1 MPVLGYVA
9 FVPISRNSHQLILF
23 SFCRS
28 FLIDDA
34 RLHSSPTYV
43 HCKAGKSRSVTVVL
57 GYLIHANAWTLKTSY
72 AYVAERRK
80 GISPNIGF
88 VAELMQFE
96 EGELGLKASSGIA
109 TDSNNDKGANESER
123 DNSQSRRNKYGRES
137 LPPTWGPA
145 TDGNFVT
152 SPVNGSEEPVDDDSV
167 ATPRQTATNK
177 STAQDFKQGMSDLA
191 DQRGMNKEVRKNG
204 QYVQFRR

>member
-1 MPVLGYVA
+1 MHASSWVCS
-9 FVPISRNSHQLILF
+9 SRSGHMQELSTDFTIPPLA
-23 SFCRS
+23 
-28 FLIDDA
+28 DDA

-96 EGELGLKASSGIA
+96 EGELGLKGSSGIS
-109 TDSNNDKGANESER
+109 TDSNVDKGANESDR

-145 TDGNFVT
+145 TDGTFVT
-152 SPVNGSEEPVDDDSV
+152 SPVRGPDEPVDDDGV
-167 ATPRQTATNK
+167 ATPRQAAANR
-177 STAQDFKQGMSDLA
+177 STPQDFKQGIPDLA

>member
-1 MPVLGYVA
+1 M
-9 FVPISRNSHQLILF
+9 
-23 SFCRS
+23 
-28 FLIDDA
+28 
-34 RLHSSPTYV
+34 
-43 HCKAGKSRSVTVVL
+43 TVVL

-96 EGELGLKASSGIA
+96 EGELGLKGSTGITPDDKDDKAS
-109 TDSNNDKGANESER
+109 NEADRE
-123 DNSQSRRNKYGRES
+123 NSQSRRNKHGRES

-145 TDGNFVT
+145 SDGAFVD
-152 SPVNGSEEPVDDDSV
+152 SPSQGSDERVDEEGV
-167 ATPRQTATNK
+167 ATLRQAAANKATP
-177 STAQDFKQGMSDLA
+177 QDFQRGLPDLA

>member
-1 MPVLGYVA
+1 M
-9 FVPISRNSHQLILF
+9 
-23 SFCRS
+23 
-28 FLIDDA
+28 IDDA

-96 EGELGLKASSGIA
+96 EGELGLKGSTGIA
-109 TDSNNDKGANESER
+109 SDAKEDKASNDPDR

-137 LPPTWGPA
+137 LPPAWGPA
-145 TDGNFVT
+145 TDGTLVS
-152 SPVNGSEEPVDDDSV
+152 SPVPGPDDCVDEDGV
-167 ATPRQTATNK
+167 ATPRQAAVNK
-177 STAQDFKQGMSDLA
+177 STPQDFKQGMPDMA

>member
-1 MPVLGYVA
+1 MADAPG
-9 FVPISRNSHQLILF
+9 FF
-23 SFCRS
+23 
-28 FLIDDA
+28 IDDA
-34 RLHSSPTYV
+34 RLHSAPTYV

-96 EGELGLKASSGIA
+96 EGELGTKGTSGIG
-109 TDSNNDKGANESER
+109 TTSESGQAEK
-123 DNSQSRRNKYGRES
+123 DGETSQARRIRYARES
-137 LPPTWGPA
+137 LPPGWGSAADNGFISSPA
-145 TDGNFVT
+145 PISTTNDT
-152 SPVNGSEEPVDDDSV
+152 EDDTA
-167 ATPRQTATNK
+167 ATPRQATPNK
-177 STAQDFKQGMSDLA
+177 VPAYKHQQDLSDLA

-204 QYVQFRR
+204 QYVHFRR